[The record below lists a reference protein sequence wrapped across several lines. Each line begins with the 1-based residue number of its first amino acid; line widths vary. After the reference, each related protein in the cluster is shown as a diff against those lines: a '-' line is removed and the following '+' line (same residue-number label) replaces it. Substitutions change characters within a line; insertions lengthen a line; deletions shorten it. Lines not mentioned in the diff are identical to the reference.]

1 MISNLIAR
9 CARNNPPRDRNG
21 IILCLSVFVC
31 SPKPVLA
38 NVVFVPNLS
47 WQIVVLHSTERR
59 KLSQEQRAAVFCRF
73 WPFFGR
79 FFRTRPPQGRITFN
93 PIPEIAET
101 LRVPGEPAASTLTVG
116 GDGGSATV
124 ATAEGHA
131 AAGRKTHLLQCRFML
146 KRISLPRQARDKHR
160 ESSQKEMRFLAEA
173 APASTATS
181 VKGSSLELH
190 LNCSGSPTS
199 AAGQVAVEILATADR
214 KAYTAIGA
222 CGTRTHLSFAV
233 PFYSH

>member
-1 MISNLIAR
+1 MISSLIPR
-9 CARNNPPRDRNG
+9 CARNYPEEPRDRNG
-21 IILCLSVFVC
+21 IILCLSGFCCVR
-31 SPKPVLA
+31 PEPVLA
-38 NVVFVPNLS
+38 NVVFVPSLS

-79 FFRTRPPQGRITFN
+79 VFRTRPPQGRITFN

-116 GDGGSATV
+116 GDDGSATV

-160 ESSQKEMRFLAEA
+160 ESSQKEM
-173 APASTATS
+173 
-181 VKGSSLELH
+181 
-190 LNCSGSPTS
+190 
-199 AAGQVAVEILATADR
+199 
-214 KAYTAIGA
+214 
-222 CGTRTHLSFAV
+222 
-233 PFYSH
+233 